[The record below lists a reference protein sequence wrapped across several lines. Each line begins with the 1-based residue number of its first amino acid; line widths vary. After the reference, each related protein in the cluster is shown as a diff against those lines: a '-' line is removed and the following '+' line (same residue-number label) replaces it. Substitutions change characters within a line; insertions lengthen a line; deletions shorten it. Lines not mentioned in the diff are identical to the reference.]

1 MVTFLRIKY
10 RTEFKPHRQIR
21 SNVIK
26 NALKTYVVGPL
37 ESKYQVCAVRYLC
50 VDGLSKE
57 KIWMTKRLLES
68 LLEENSY
75 VVCFFSCIT
84 ALSEGNY
91 RKKNRWSNK
100 DSNNS
105 EEETVAEQ
113 IFCPGI
119 SLWILF
125 NWPDSGLAAFEE
137 YISVEILAAGLD
149 LRSYKA
155 IRGRG
160 KISLLLFP

>member
-1 MVTFLRIKY
+1 MLLRMRWKLMLLDRLSQNIKFALLGISVLMVFQK
-10 RTEFKPHRQIR
+10 K
-21 SNVIK
+21 
-26 NALKTYVVGPL
+26 
-37 ESKYQVCAVRYLC
+37 
-50 VDGLSKE
+50 